1 MKKTIYLFIVLG
13 MLASCRT
20 KEKQTIDNYTQIQKK
35 WTTPEG
41 SVLHL
46 TKYDEKY
53 LSFVDG
59 GGLSVK
65 KNKRQKF
72 TAIGTLGESEEIKG
86 VWTFSEGNEGRADTL
101 VLRYIPDTALAIDS
115 ISIVASKGE
124 KGLVFTDKIG
134 NLHKIDK
141 ENASLNLAEIK
152 RTFIVKELTAERI
165 LLEEGNKHW
174 ELSYSTPSLAT
185 SFSITSL
192 LRGLLGIFVL
202 LSIAFLLSNN
212 RKKISWRTIGFGLLL
227 QVLLAVGI
235 LKISAIQYFFEQI
248 GNFFVVIL
256 DFTKEGSTFLFG
268 GFMDVETMGFVFA
281 FQVLPTII
289 FFAALTSLL
298 FYLGI
303 IQKIV
308 YALAWVMTKLLGISG
323 PESLSVAGNIFLGQ
337 TESPLM
343 IKAYLEK
350 MTRSE
355 ILLVMTG
362 GMATLAGGVLAAYI
376 AFLGGDDPVQRL
388 FFAKHLLAASFMA
401 APGAIVISKML
412 VPETEKTNTNIDI
425 PKEKIGSNVLDAISN
440 GTTEGLKLAAN
451 VAAMLLVFVALI
463 AMTNHILAWFGDI
476 TTLNNLVSDWT
487 GGQHNALSLEMLLGY
502 IFAPLMWIIGV
513 AVDDITLV
521 GRLLGEKVIMTEFI
535 GYVSLASLKSAGA
548 FASSKSIIIATYM
561 LCGFANFASI
571 GIQIGGIGTLAPG
584 KRKLLSEF
592 GIRALLAGTLASL
605 LSATL
610 VGMILG

>member
-1 MKKTIYLFIVLG
+1 MKNVFYLCLLLTL
-13 MLASCRT
+13 LASCSAK
-20 KEKQTIDNYTQIQKK
+20 KEEKIDNFTQIQKK
-35 WTTPEG
+35 WTASDG

-53 LSFVDG
+53 LDFLNG
-59 GGLSVK
+59 GGLAVK
-65 KNKRQKF
+65 KTRRQKF
-72 TAIGTLGESEEIKG
+72 TATGGLLGTKKRKGHWEFLQGHNKAADSLRLNYIADTTLEVEAIKILAEKGQQHIVLNDANGGKHQVNLNDFTLGLKQQQQ
-86 VWTFSEGNEGRADTL
+86 TFVISKLTKERL
-101 VLRYIPDTALAIDS
+101 VLQHA
-115 ISIVASKGE
+115 
-124 KGLVFTDKIG
+124 
-134 NLHKIDK
+134 
-141 ENASLNLAEIK
+141 
-152 RTFIVKELTAERI
+152 
-165 LLEEGNKHW
+165 NKSW
-174 ELSYSTPSLAT
+174 ELSHTTPALESAF
-185 SFSITSL
+185 SFRSL
-192 LRGLLGIFVL
+192 LRGLLGIIAL
-202 LSIAFLLSNN
+202 LAIAFVFSNN
-212 RKKISWRTIGFGLLL
+212 RKRISWRTVGLGLFL
-227 QVLLAVGI
+227 QVLLAFGI
-235 LKISAIQYFFEQI
+235 LKVGFIQDFFEKI
-248 GNFFVVIL
+248 GSFFVVIL
-256 DFTKEGSTFLFG
+256 DFTKAGSTFLFG
-268 GFMDVETMGFVFA
+268 GFMDVETTGFIFA

-308 YALAWVMTKLLGISG
+308 YGLAWVMTKLLGISG

-376 AFLGGDDPVQRL
+376 AFLGGDDPIQRL

-401 APGAIVISKML
+401 APGAISIAKII
-412 VPETEKTNTNIDI
+412 VPETEEISTDVNI
-425 PKEKIGSNVLDAISN
+425 PKEKIGANILDAIAN
-440 GTTEGLKLAAN
+440 GTGEGLKLAAN
-451 VAAMLLVFVALI
+451 VAAMLLVFVAFI
-463 AMTNHILAWFGDI
+463 AMANHILGWLGEL
-476 TTLNNLVSDWT
+476 TNLNTLLAEWT
-487 GGQHNALSLEMLLGY
+487 AGQYDKLSLEMLLGY
-502 IFAPLMWIIGV
+502 LFAPLMWLIGV
-513 AVDDITLV
+513 TSDDITLV
-521 GRLLGEKVIMTEFI
+521 GRLLGEKIIMTEFI

-548 FASSKSIIIATYM
+548 FASSKSILIATYM

-592 GIRALLAGTLASL
+592 GMRALLAGTLASL